1 MATVNL
7 CIRPDMKDSNGL
19 IPIYMIFQHRGKRFK
34 HFTGLKVPEENWDS
48 QKQQVVE
55 LNGNTDRWNS
65 TLEMQKIKLL
75 NASHHVLQDHKD
87 ADVQEIKEAF
97 YRDLFKS
104 GSEFFAELAN
114 FIDESR
120 KTKKES
126 TVFVYETL
134 IKDLKLF
141 EDADDYR
148 ISFHNLNSEFYIA
161 FTRFLEKTLNNT
173 NNTISKKIKALKAFL
188 HYASDKKLMQT
199 AEFEAFGTKTIESP
213 KLSLTDSEVERLYT
227 LNLSLNKE
235 LAVIRDIFMF
245 GCVTGLKYSDI
256 IKLKVDEVTDGKLLI
271 INQYTFIKTRI
282 PMNNYAQF
290 ILKKYMPEK
299 GYCFPFVQNVYANKH
314 LKTLGKM
321 AGIDAPITVS
331 VHKGDKIIEKQ
342 KPKYELITTDTA
354 RYTYAALSLRAGMR
368 PELLIQVLGQKT
380 INALLEYSYFS
391 SPMNDFE
398 MVDCWNKKFF

>member
-7 CIRPDMKDSNGL
+7 CVRPDMKDNNGL
-19 IPIYMIFQHRGKRFK
+19 LPIYMIFQHRGKRFK
-34 HFTGLKVPEENWDS
+34 HFTGLKIQEQNWDVK
-48 QKQQVVE
+48 KQEVIE
-55 LNGNTDRWNS
+55 LNGNTARWNN
-65 TLEMQKIKLL
+65 TLTKQKIQLL
-75 NASHHVLQDHKD
+75 NATQQILKEHKD

-97 YRDLFKS
+97 YKDLFKC
-104 GSEFFAELAN
+104 GSEFFAELAT
-114 FIDESR
+114 FIEESR
-120 KTKKES
+120 QTKKES

-141 EDADDYR
+141 EDADDYL
-148 ISFHNLNSEFYIA
+148 ISFHNLNSDFYVQ
-161 FTRFLEKTLNNT
+161 FTGFLEKTLNNT

-199 AEFEAFGTKTIESP
+199 ADFEGFGTKTIETP
-213 KLSLTDSEVERLYT
+213 KLSLTDAEVERLYT
-227 LNLSLNKE
+227 LNLSLNKD
-235 LAVIRDIFMF
+235 LAIIRDIFMF

-256 IKLKVDEVTDGKLLI
+256 IKLKVDDVTEDKLLI
-271 INQYTFIKTRI
+271 INQYTYIKTRI
-282 PMNNYAQF
+282 PMNNYARF
-290 ILKKYMPEK
+290 ILKKYMGEK

-321 AGIDAPITVS
+321 AGIETPIKVS
-331 VHKGDKIIEKQ
+331 IHKGDKIIEKQ